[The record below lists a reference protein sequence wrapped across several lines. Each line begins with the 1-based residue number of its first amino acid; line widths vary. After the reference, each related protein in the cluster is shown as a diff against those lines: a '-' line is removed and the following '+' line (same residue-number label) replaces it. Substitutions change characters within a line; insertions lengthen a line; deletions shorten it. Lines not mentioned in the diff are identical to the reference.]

1 MRSNFARS
9 ERVRIKFDSNQDF
22 QLAAMNAVLDTF
34 EGQPL
39 AQGAFEWQPDIWGG
53 ELLNELGVGNA
64 LSLTDEMLFVNVR
77 KVQERNGIAPV
88 DSLQGR
94 NLSVEMETGTGKT
107 YVYLRTIYELNARY
121 GWKKFVIVVPSVAI
135 REGVMKTIELTHE
148 HFRSIYGNLP
158 IDAWVYD
165 SAQVSKLRQF
175 STSNQLQLLI
185 INIQAFARDTNIMQN
200 VNDRLSGR
208 KPIEFIQHTAPVV
221 ILDEPQNMETE
232 NARAAIES
240 LKPLCTLR
248 YSATHR
254 NLYNLLYRLDPVKA
268 YDLKLVKRIEVD
280 AVLDGSEF
288 NKPYIAVKSIRATRS
303 KITAKLEIDL
313 ERAGRVRRTTRS
325 VSKQG
330 TNLYELSGRRD
341 LYQGYVVDAIDARNG
356 YISFANGVTLSIG
369 ETHGGRT
376 DDIMRTQMGE
386 TVREHF
392 EKELRISHLPKDQ
405 RMKVLSLFFIDRVAN
420 YVELD
425 SKFRKWFEEIY
436 TEISTEQRYATLSP
450 LPKEQVH
457 NGYFAL
463 DRGKAKDSSGATKA
477 DDDAY
482 NLIMRDKERLLS
494 PEEPLRFIFSHSALR
509 EGWDNPNVFQI
520 CTLNETGSE
529 LKKRQEIGRGMRLP
543 VRANGERCFDLLINR
558 LTVVA
563 NESYRDFA
571 RKLQTEL
578 EEECGVNFE
587 GRIQNKR
594 DRRKAILKKQRMLDP
609 DFQKLWDKI
618 RQKTR
623 YSVNFATEDLIARCA
638 TELRSMPKVESPIIH
653 LEKRELDILK
663 TGVVAEARAAR
674 EIRSVRYEA
683 AIPDVLGYLQKETE
697 LTRSTLVEILARS
710 KRLAEVVLN
719 PQQFLDQVLAIIKQQ
734 LSQMMID
741 GIKYDKIAG
750 AAYEMMLFELE
761 ELESYATRL
770 IEVQKSIY
778 DVVEFESSIEE
789 TFARE
794 LDVREDIK
802 LFFKLPDWFKVETP
816 LGTYNPDWGVVKEE
830 PNGENKLYLVR
841 ETKGT
846 TQWTKL
852 LPAQRN
858 KIHCAT
864 RHFDELGV
872 DYRWVSSAGE
882 V

>member
-1 MRSNFARS
+1 MK
-9 ERVRIKFDSNQDF
+9 IKFDSNQDF
-22 QLAAMNAVLDTF
+22 QLSAINAVLDVF

-64 LSLTDEMLFVNVR
+64 LSLTDETLVANVR
-77 KVQERNGIAPV
+77 QVQEHNDIPCA

-94 NLSVEMETGTGKT
+94 NFSVEMETGTGKT
-107 YVYLRTIYELNARY
+107 YVYLRTIYDLNARY

-135 REGVMKTIELTHE
+135 REGVMKTIELTRE

-158 IDAWVYD
+158 VDAWIYD
-165 SAQVSKLRQF
+165 SAQISKLRQF

-185 INIQAFARDTNIMQN
+185 INIQAFARDTTIMQN
-200 VNDRLSGR
+200 PNDRLAGR
-208 KPIEFIQHTAPVV
+208 KPIEFIKHTAPIV

-232 NARAAIES
+232 NARAAIGS
-240 LKPLCTLR
+240 LNPLCTLR

-280 AVLDGSEF
+280 AVLDSSEF
-288 NKPYIAVKSIRATRS
+288 NKPHIAVKSIKATRS

-313 ERAGRVRRTTRS
+313 ERAGRVRRVTRA

-330 TNLYELSGRRD
+330 TDLYALSGGRD
-341 LYQGYVVDAIDARNG
+341 IYRSYVVDAIDARND
-356 YISFANGVTLSIG
+356 YVAFANGVTLSMG

-376 DDIMRTQMGE
+376 DDIMRTQVRE
-386 TVREHF
+386 TIREHF
-392 EKELRISHLPKDQ
+392 EKELRVSALPKEQ

-420 YVELD
+420 YVEPA
-425 SKFRKWFEEIY
+425 SKFRKWFEELY
-436 TEISTEQRYATLSP
+436 DEISNEPRYMTLDP

-457 NGYFAL
+457 DGYFAV
-463 DRGKAKDSSGATKA
+463 DRGKAKDSSGATRA
-477 DDDAY
+477 DDEAY

-529 LKKRQEIGRGMRLP
+529 MKKRQEIGRGMRLP
-543 VRANGERCFDLLINR
+543 VRANGERCFDPLINR

-609 DFQKLWDKI
+609 DFQKLWEKI
-618 RQKTR
+618 KQKTR
-623 YSVNFATEDLIARCA
+623 YSVNFATEDLVSRCA
-638 TELRSMPKVESPIIH
+638 TELRSMPKIESPIIH
-653 LEKRELDILK
+653 VERREIEILK
-663 TGVVAEARAAR
+663 SGVVTGARAAR
-674 EIRSVRYEA
+674 EIRSAHYEA
-683 AIPDVLGYLQKETE
+683 PIPDVLGYLQKETE
-697 LTRSTLVEILARS
+697 LTRSTLVETLARS
-710 KRLAEVVLN
+710 RRLAEIVLN
-719 PQQFLDQVLAIIKQQ
+719 PQQFLDQTLAIIKQQ
-734 LSQMMID
+734 LHKMMVD
-741 GIKYDKIAG
+741 GIKYEKIAG
-750 AAYEMMLFELE
+750 VAYEMMLFEME
-761 ELESYATRL
+761 ELESYTTRL

-778 DVVEFESSIEE
+778 DVVEFESGVEE
-789 TFARE
+789 AFARE
-794 LDVREDIK
+794 LDAREDIK

-816 LGTYNPDWGVVKEE
+816 LGTYNPDWGIVKQE
-830 PNGENKLYLVR
+830 PNGKDKLYLVR

-846 TQWTKL
+846 KDWTKL
-852 LPAQRN
+852 LQGQRD
-858 KIHCAT
+858 KIHCAE
-864 RHFDELGV
+864 RHFGELGV
-872 DYRWVSSAGE
+872 DYRWVSSASE

>member
-1 MRSNFARS
+1 
-9 ERVRIKFDSNQDF
+9 VRIKFDSNQDF
-22 QLAAMNAVLDTF
+22 QLSAINAVVDVF
-34 EGQPL
+34 DGQPL

-53 ELLNELGVGNA
+53 ELLNELGVGNV
-64 LSLTDEMLFVNVR
+64 LSLTDETLLANVC
-77 KVQERNGIAPV
+77 KVQEQNDIARI

-94 NLSVEMETGTGKT
+94 NFSVEMETGTGKT

-135 REGVMKTIELTHE
+135 REGVMQTIKLTRD

-158 IDAWVYD
+158 ADAWVYD

-185 INIQAFARDTNIMQN
+185 INIQAFARDTTIMQN
-200 VNDRLSGR
+200 LNDRLSGR
-208 KPIEFIQHTAPVV
+208 RPIEFIQHTAPVI

-254 NLYNLLYRLDPVKA
+254 NLYNLLYRLDPVRA
-268 YDLKLVKRIEVD
+268 YDLRLVKRIEVD
-280 AVLDGSEF
+280 AVLDSSEF
-288 NKPYIAVKSIRATRS
+288 NKPYISLKSIKTTRS

-325 VSKQG
+325 VNKQG

-356 YISFANGVTLSIG
+356 YVAFANGVTLSTG

-376 DDIMRTQMGE
+376 DEIMRTQMRE
-386 TVREHF
+386 TIREHF
-392 EKELRISHLPKDQ
+392 EKELRVSKVAEEQ
-405 RMKVLSLFFIDRVAN
+405 RLKVLSLFFIDRVAN
-420 YVELD
+420 YVEPD
-425 SKFRKWFEEIY
+425 SKFRKWFEEVY
-436 TEISTEQRYATLSP
+436 EEISTETRYTALNP
-450 LPKEQVH
+450 LPKEKVH
-457 NGYFAL
+457 NGYFAV
-463 DRGKAKDSSGATKA
+463 DRGKAKDSSGGTKA

-494 PEEPLRFIFSHSALR
+494 PEEPLRFIFTHSALR

-520 CTLNETGSE
+520 CTLNETSSE
-529 LKKRQEIGRGMRLP
+529 MKKRQEIGRGMRLP
-543 VRANGERCFDLLINR
+543 VRANGERSFDPLLNR

-594 DRRKAILKKQRMLDP
+594 DRRKAKLNKQRFLDA

-618 RQKTR
+618 KQKTR

-638 TELRSMPKVESPIIH
+638 TELRSMPKIEPPIIH
-653 LEKRELDILK
+653 VERRELDILK
-663 TGVVAEARAAR
+663 SGVVAEARAAR

-683 AIPDVLGYLQKETE
+683 AIPDVLGFLQKETE
-697 LTRSTLVEILARS
+697 LTRSTLVEILSRS
-710 KRLAEVVLN
+710 KRLAEVILN

-734 LSQMMID
+734 LHQMMID
-741 GIKYDKIAG
+741 GIKYEKIAG
-750 AAYEMMLFELE
+750 SAYEMMLFDIE

-778 DVVEFESSIEE
+778 DVVEFDSSIEE

-794 LDVREDIK
+794 LDAREDIK

-830 PNGENKLYLVR
+830 QDSHNKLYLVR

-846 TQWTKL
+846 TEWTKL
-852 LPAQRN
+852 LPAQRS

-864 RHFDELGV
+864 RHFDELAV
-872 DYRWVSSAGE
+872 DYSWVSSPGE